1 MYYSRA
7 RKSPIVGSAHLA
19 ELEEHYMTKR
29 MVLPLCAVF
38 AFLLAACA
46 QPETTT
52 SPTAPPTTT
61 STSTPPAAAP
71 SGDKIGVAE
80 CDDFIAAYD
89 ACVTGKVPETAR
101 AQYKAAIEQWRTSW
115 KKLAEN
121 PQTRST
127 LAAACK
133 QSAEQ
138 ARTQMKAFDCTF

>member
-7 RKSPIVGSAHLA
+7 RKSPIA

-46 QPETTT
+46 APTTNT
-52 SPTAPPTTT
+52 TNTAPSAATN
-61 STSTPPAAAP
+61 TSTPAVVVPT
-71 SGDKIGVAE
+71 GDKIGIAE
-80 CDDFIAAYD
+80 CDDFLAAYE
-89 ACVTGKVPETAR
+89 ACVTGKVPEAAR
-101 AQYKAAIEQWRTSW
+101 AQYKAGLEQWRTSW

-121 PQTRST
+121 PQTRAS

-138 ARTQMKAFDCTF
+138 ARTQMKSFDCTF